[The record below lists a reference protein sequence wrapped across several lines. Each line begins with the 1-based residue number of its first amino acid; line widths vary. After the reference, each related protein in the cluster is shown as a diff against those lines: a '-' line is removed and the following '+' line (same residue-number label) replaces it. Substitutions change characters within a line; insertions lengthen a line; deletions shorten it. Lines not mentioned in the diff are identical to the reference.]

1 MSSSKTSWTLNSY
14 DAHREPCKIEL
25 TSWCGWWAHKAP
37 LSYKEIMTFNIDW
50 AWGAG
55 LRTLTPMEYIQMLTT
70 CWEGGYSF
78 DSGATTCKFPMILWK
93 WPLNYVPTSDH
104 KQLHWILKFNMGRN
118 ISLLYFFIVGA
129 LSGVTKSLLICPWE
143 FHPTVGLRERDRFT
157 LLSKVSRT
165 LQWRQSAFKA
175 SENTQVTGTR
185 PGRCVQ
191 NNTADLGAQFDLRKW
206 HTTLSNA
213 STIFLTSFPWQAT
226 ETIQDKK
233 KIYNT

>member
-1 MSSSKTSWTLNSY
+1 MSSSKTSWILNSY

-37 LSYKEIMTFNIDW
+37 LSYKEIMTFNIGW

-118 ISLLYFFIVGA
+118 ISLLYFFYCWCPLWSEQISA
-129 LSGVTKSLLICPWE
+129 YLSMRIPSNCGLKREGHVHI
-143 FHPTVGLRERDRFT
+143 TVQG
-157 LLSKVSRT
+157 
-165 LQWRQSAFKA
+165 Q
-175 SENTQVTGTR
+175 
-185 PGRCVQ
+185 
-191 NNTADLGAQFDLRKW
+191 
-206 HTTLSNA
+206 
-213 STIFLTSFPWQAT
+213 
-226 ETIQDKK
+226 
-233 KIYNT
+233 